1 MSRVKIYTTEYCPY
15 CHAAKEML
23 SSLGID
29 FEEIGLGRDPELR
42 QRLSA
47 ENNGWRTVPMVF
59 IDGRLI
65 GGYSELRKLVRRGE
79 LGAELCESEY
89 A

>member
-29 FEEIGLGRDPELR
+29 FEEIGLDRDPELR